1 MQIQTNK
8 LFNSIYIGFICFAV
22 YTCMY
27 AIRKPFTGFIFQEQL
42 GGINIKNWLVISQLA
57 GYLMSKFFGISFI
70 GNLNKEKRVTYLH
83 LCLITASMPL
93 FFLNI
98 TPHFIW
104 PLLFFINGF
113 PLGLVWGIVFSY
125 AEGRNFTELIGSILA
140 CTFIFSSGF
149 VKSLAITIHTHFHLN
164 IPLTLGLIALGANIT
179 AFILSYFLKTMPP
192 PDADDELRNTKR
204 KSLSKEERK
213 KVFLASASL
222 VIPAIFMY
230 SIFTIL
236 RDIRDNFTA
245 EILQADHIYSANS
258 IASIET
264 LLSIFLIFS
273 IPFLTIIKSHYKA
286 IMIIF
291 IICLAG
297 SALNIVG
304 TLLYNAHLC
313 SGITFF
319 LCSGLGLYCGYI
331 LINISL
337 MDRIIGFNKTQANAG
352 FLMYTA
358 DAAGYIASFCIML
371 FMIFGN
377 FHHIDWHNIFTKLLL
392 LAGCLTAVIST
403 YSIFRMYKI
412 NNHI

>member
-1 MQIQTNK
+1 MHKNK
-8 LFNSIYIGFICFAV
+8 LLNSIYIGFICFAV

-27 AIRKPFTGFIFQEQL
+27 AIRKPFTGFIFHEQL
-42 GGINIKNWLVISQLA
+42 GGINIKNWLVLSQLA

-83 LCLITASMPL
+83 LCLITASLPL

-98 TPHFIW
+98 TPHYIW

-149 VKSLAITIHTHFHLN
+149 VKFLAINIQTHLHLN
-164 IPLTLGLIALGANIT
+164 IQLTLGLIALGANIT
-179 AFILSYFLKTMPP
+179 AFLLSYFLKTMPP
-192 PDADDELRNTKR
+192 PDAEDELRNTKR

-213 KVFLASASL
+213 AAFLANASI
-222 VIPAIFMY
+222 VVPAIIMY

-245 EILQADHIYSANS
+245 EILQGDHIYSANS

-264 LLSIFLIFS
+264 ILSLFLILS
-273 IPFLTIIKSHYKA
+273 IPFLTVIKNHYKA
-286 IMIIF
+286 ILTIF
-291 IICLAG
+291 MVCFIG
-297 SALNIVG
+297 SVLNIAC
-304 TLLYNAHLC
+304 TLLYHSQLC
-313 SGITFF
+313 SGVTFF
-319 LCSGLGLYCGYI
+319 LFSGLGLYCGYI

-337 MDRIIGFNKTQANAG
+337 MDRIIGFTKTQANAG

-371 FMIFGN
+371 FLIFGN
-377 FHHIDWHNIFTKLLL
+377 FSHINWHEIFTKLLL
-392 LAGCLTAVIST
+392 LAGFLTACISA
-403 YSIFRMYKI
+403 YSMIRIYKI
-412 NNHI
+412 NKSIE